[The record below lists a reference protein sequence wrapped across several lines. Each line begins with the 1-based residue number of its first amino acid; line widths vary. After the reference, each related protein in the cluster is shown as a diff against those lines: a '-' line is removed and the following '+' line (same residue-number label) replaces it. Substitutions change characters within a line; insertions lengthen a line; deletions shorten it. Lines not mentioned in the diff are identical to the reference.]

1 MITSMKKYSKKTG
14 NLFSDP
20 LVNLKRLESSYF
32 FVIFALAEAITEF

>member
-1 MITSMKKYSKKTG
+1 MITSMKEYSKKTG

-20 LVNLKRLESSYF
+20 LVNLKRLESFF